1 MLNELISS
9 QHTSTHQV
17 LNEKT
22 CVEYAALFASLTP
35 ARIAEFEPLVAP
47 DIHFQDPFNDHRG
60 FAQMSRVLEDMFR
73 HTRNPGFEVT
83 EISVV
88 EDRAYLRWIFR
99 AGLPVVGDLR
109 VEGVSRLAFDEQA
122 RVCEHIDYW
131 DSAPIYLR
139 LPVLGALLRRV
150 RAKMGS

>member
-1 MLNELISS
+1 MPNKSKELTTE
-9 QHTSTHQV
+9 QLQR
-17 LNEKT
+17 NQQT
-22 CVEYAALFASLTP
+22 CARYAALFSSLTP
-35 ARIAEFEPLVAP
+35 ERIAEFEPLVTP
-47 DIHFQDPFNDHRG
+47 GIHFQDPFNDHHG
-60 FAQMSRVLEDMFR
+60 FDQMRRVLEDMFR
-73 HTRNPGFEVT
+73 QTRDPGFEVT

-88 EDRAYLRWIFR
+88 EDRAYLRWIFH

-109 VEGVSRLAFDEQA
+109 VEGVSRLAFDEQGK
-122 RVCEHIDYW
+122 VSEHIDYW